1 MRIGVVGDV
10 HRCFDEVDVEQLDGL
25 GYAAILFVGDIAG
38 YFHGGGVET
47 AGIIAELSTPALVIP
62 GNHDAANVGQ
72 MAAEVLESDALV
84 GLFDRGQE
92 ARERDFEE
100 ALGPVELVGYSRH
113 PIDDGERRIEVIAC
127 RPHSAGGPRLA
138 FRPRLRERWG
148 VQDFEDSRRR
158 IADCVDRTETDD
170 LVFLAH
176 NGPTGLGDTRE
187 DIWGCDFRDSE
198 GDFGDPDLEHAIAY
212 AIERGKNV
220 LAVLAGHMHHALRG
234 GGQRRWCVERGGTVY
249 VNAARVPRIF
259 ERDGRLLRHHVELT
273 IDVDGAHVREV
284 VLGS

>member
-10 HRCFDEVDVEQLDGL
+10 HRCFDAIDVEQLDGL

-38 YFHGGGVET
+38 YFHSGGVET
-47 AGIIAELSTPALVIP
+47 AQIIAGLQTPAMVIP

-72 MAAEVLESDALV
+72 MAAEVLDNDALA
-84 GLFDRGQE
+84 GLFDLGQE
-92 ARERDFEE
+92 ERERDFEA

-113 PIDDGERRIEVIAC
+113 PIDDGDRRIDVIAC

-138 FRPRLRERWG
+138 FRPRLEERFG
-148 VQDFEDSRRR
+148 VRDFEDSRRR
-158 IADCVDRTETDD
+158 IVEQVDQSDAED

-212 AIERGKNV
+212 AVDRGKRV
-220 LAVLAGHMHHALRG
+220 LAVVAGHMHHALRG
-234 GGQRRWCVERGGTVY
+234 GGLRSWCVERAGTLY

-273 IDVDGAHVREV
+273 IDDDGVSVREV

>member
-1 MRIGVVGDV
+1 LRIGVVGDV
-10 HRCFDEVDVEQLDGL
+10 HRCFDAVDVEQLDGL
-25 GYAAILFVGDIAG
+25 DYVAILFVGDIAG
-38 YFHGGGVET
+38 YFHSGGVET
-47 AGIIAELSTPALVIP
+47 AQLISELQTPAMVIP

-72 MAAEVLESDALV
+72 MAAEVLENDALA
-84 GLFDRGQE
+84 GLFDLGQWD
-92 ARERDFEE
+92 RERDFEA
-100 ALGPVELVGYSRH
+100 ALGRVELVGYSRH
-113 PIDDGERRIEVIAC
+113 PIDDGERRVEVIAC

-138 FRPRLRERWG
+138 FRPHLRDRYD

-158 IADCVDRTETDD
+158 IAAQIDRSEVDD
-170 LVFLAH
+170 LIFLAH

-187 DIWGCDFRDSE
+187 DIWGCDFRESE

-212 AIERGKNV
+212 ARERGKRV

-234 GGQRRWCVERGGTVY
+234 GGLRQWCLERDGTLY

-273 IDVDGAHVREV
+273 IDDDGVRAREV